1 MKFYSKL
8 LYIGCLPALMSLGS
22 CNKGFLNVNSS
33 PNNVAASDAPA
44 ALLFTGAISQT
55 ATIVNGNGTGNS
67 GGDFENL
74 MFPMNY
80 ESLNT
85 NYQVAFNITRNNYTS
100 NDFTGVWGDCY
111 HVLNDYQTVLATATG
126 SGEPFLEATAKVMI
140 ALHFQILVDAYG
152 NVPYAQSLQLATGIT
167 NPAYDSAQTI
177 YTACI
182 NKLDSAIT
190 ILEGDSVNATGAYN
204 PGSADIVFAGSAQSW
219 VQLAN
224 TLKLRML
231 LHEINVTGQQS
242 FIQAEAAKIASD
254 PNGCLGAGQTAY
266 INPGYATDLAA
277 HLNPFWSSYGYTIT
291 AGAGN
296 PDQSANQYVINKLTG
311 YNDPRVAYFYCVDG
325 AGGYSGNAFGIPSNA
340 NSSYVGSG
348 PGPTPGAST
357 GLTPPFGMS
366 TTQSTWGLCQ
376 APTQPAIL
384 LSSWESLFLQA
395 EAIER
400 GLLPGGDAAAQAD
413 YQQAITD
420 NFTYLNVFTDGVT
433 NGNSASS
440 YAQAYYSQSV
450 NLVGWTASSN
460 KIQAII
466 EQKYIS
472 NCLTDVE
479 EAWTDFRR
487 LGYPSDLPLS
497 NDPASTYPRVTRFIY
512 PQSEYNTNAQNV
524 QGQGTIT
531 PAGPK
536 IFWMP

>member
-1 MKFYSKL
+1 MKFNHRL
-8 LYIGCLPALMSLGS
+8 LYMGCLSALLGLGACS
-22 CNKGFLNVNSS
+22 KGFLNVNNN

-44 ALLFTGAISQT
+44 ALLFTGALSQT
-55 ATIVNGNGTGNS
+55 ATIVNGNGTGMS

-100 NDFTGVWGDCY
+100 NDFTGVWADCY
-111 HVLNDYQTVLATATG
+111 HVLNDYQTVLATATI
-126 SGEPFLEATAKVMI
+126 SDQPFLEATAKVMI

-152 NVPYAQSLQLATGIT
+152 NVPYTQALQLASGII
-167 NPAYDSAQTI
+167 NPNYDSAQSV

-182 NKLDSAIT
+182 AKLDSAIT
-190 ILEGDSVNATGAYN
+190 LLESDSVTVAGAPN
-204 PGSADIVFAGSAQSW
+204 PGSADIVFQGNPTEW
-219 VQLAN
+219 IQLAN

-231 LHEINVTGQQS
+231 LHEINVTGQLS
-242 FIQAEAAKIASD
+242 FIQAEAAKIAND
-254 PNGCLGAGQTAY
+254 PNGCLGASQTAT
-266 INPGYATDLAA
+266 INPGYATDLSA
-277 HLNPFWSSYGYTIT
+277 HLNPFWSSFGYTIT

-296 PDQSANQYVINKLTG
+296 PDQSANTYMINKLAN
-311 YNDPRVAYFYCVDG
+311 YNDPRVGYFYCVDG
-325 AGGYSGNAFGIPSNA
+325 AGGYSGNSFGIPSNA

-348 PGPTPGAST
+348 PGPTPGPAS
-357 GLTPPFGMS
+357 GLTPPFGES
-366 TTQSTWGLCQ
+366 ATQSTWGLCQ
-376 APTQPAIL
+376 SPTQPAIL
-384 LSSWESLFLQA
+384 MSSWESLFLQA

-400 GLLPGGDAAAQAD
+400 GLLPGGDAAAKSD

-420 NFTYLNVFTDGVT
+420 DFTYLNVFTDGVT
-433 NGNSASS
+433 NGNTAAS
-440 YAQAYYSQSV
+440 YAQAYYSQHV
-450 NLVGWTASSN
+450 NLVGWIASSN

-479 EAWTDFRR
+479 ESWTDFRR
-487 LGYPSDLPLS
+487 LGYPIDLPLS
-497 NDPASTYPRVTRFIY
+497 NDPASTYPRVNRFIY
-512 PQSEYNTNAQNV
+512 PQSEYNTNAQHV
-524 QGQGTIT
+524 QAQGTIS